1 MPRPH
6 TPVNAPTVTAEGDWL
21 APRAEHPVDA
31 TVTLPGSKSLTNRY
45 LVLAALANGTS
56 RLRRPLRSRDTLLM
70 AQALRSLGAG
80 VEDLPGDDPEAAD
93 WLVTPATLRG
103 DSTVDCGLAG
113 TVMRFLPP
121 VATLAAGRV
130 AFDGDAHARNR
141 PMAPVVDALRALGAQ
156 VEDDGRGRLPFT
168 VRRLGEPRRRRRDP
182 RRLGQLAVH
191 LRAAAGG
198 RTVRAGR
205 RRAPRRQA
213 GPQRAAHPDDRG
225 GAARRRGGG
234 RRQRGQHL
242 AGRAPEVNALDV
254 QVEPDL
260 SNAAPFLAAALVTD
274 GSVRVPGWPQH
285 TTQAGD
291 AIRDIFDA
299 MGAEVSLD
307 RAGLTVS
314 GTGQLSGLDVDLH
327 DVGELTPV
335 VAALAALADSP
346 SRLRGIAH
354 LRGHETDRLSAL
366 AHEINALG
374 GDVVETEDGLR
385 ITPRTAARWARSAP
399 TTTTGWRW
407 RGRCWGCGCPD
418 LVVENVETTAKTLP
432 GFTERWTQML
442 SGAGDGTGRGSAD
455 AAGGA

>member
-1 MPRPH
+1 M
-6 TPVNAPTVTAEGDWL
+6 TAEGDWL
-21 APRAEHPVDA
+21 APRAERPVDA

-168 VRRLGEPRRRRRDP
+168 VVGSGSLAGGAVTLDASAS
-182 RRLGQLAVH
+182 LAVH

-198 RTVRAGR
+198 GAVRPGR

-213 GPQRAAHPDDRG
+213 GPQRAAHPDDRR
-225 GAARRRGGG
+225 GAAGRGGGG

-242 AGRAPEVNALDV
+242 AGRALRGQRARRPGGAGPV
-254 QVEPDL
+254 QRRRVPRRRARL
-260 SNAAPFLAAALVTD
+260 RRQRAGAGLAAA
-274 GSVRVPGWPQH
+274 H
-285 TTQAGD
+285 HAGG
-291 AIRDIFDA
+291 R
-299 MGAEVSLD
+299 
-307 RAGLTVS
+307 RA
-314 GTGQLSGLDVDLH
+314 
-327 DVGELTPV
+327 
-335 VAALAALADSP
+335 
-346 SRLRGIAH
+346 
-354 LRGHETDRLSAL
+354 SA
-366 AHEINALG
+366 
-374 GDVVETEDGLR
+374 TSS
-385 ITPRTAARWARSAP
+385 TRWAP
-399 TTTTGWRW
+399 T
-407 RGRCWGCGCPD
+407 
-418 LVVENVETTAKTLP
+418 
-432 GFTERWTQML
+432 
-442 SGAGDGTGRGSAD
+442 
-455 AAGGA
+455 